1 MIPEKG
7 GNKMSTPHNQASIG
21 DIAETVLM
29 PGDPLRAKYLAETFL
44 ENVTLFNT
52 VRNML
57 GYTGTYKGK
66 RISVMGSGMGIPS
79 IGIYSY
85 ELFTKYDVNNIIRIG
100 TCGCYAD
107 DKFELLDNVL
117 ITEAF
122 SFSTYA
128 KEQNGFDGNI
138 TYASPQLLEQL
149 RKSAKTSN
157 ISLAEAR
164 THSSDVFY
172 YEKEQRTRLFD
183 RMRYQYGCD
192 IIECE
197 CFALFHNAAVTGKH
211 AAGLVTLVDLPTR
224 DLHATIEQRQKSG
237 HKMMEVALGIL

>member
-1 MIPEKG
+1 
-7 GNKMSTPHNQASIG
+7 MSTPHNQANIG

-44 ENVTLFNT
+44 DEVTQFNS

-66 RISVMGSGMGIPS
+66 RVSVMGSGMGIPS

-85 ELFTKYDVNNIIRIG
+85 ELFTKYNVNNIIRIG

-107 DKFELLDNVL
+107 DKYELLDTIL

-128 KEQNGFDGNI
+128 KEQNGFEGDI
-138 TYASPQLLEQL
+138 TYASPELLEQL
-149 RKSAKTSN
+149 RGSAKTAGV
-157 ISLAEAR
+157 ILAEAR

-172 YEKEQRTRLFD
+172 YEKEQRARLFD
-183 RMRYQYGCD
+183 RMRYTYGCD

-197 CFALFHNAAVTGKH
+197 CFALFHNAAVTGKR
-211 AAGLVTLVDLPTR
+211 AAGLVSLVDLPTR
-224 DLHATIEQRQKSG
+224 DLHATIKEREMGGAQ
-237 HKMMEVALGIL
+237 MMEIALGIL

>member
-1 MIPEKG
+1 
-7 GNKMSTPHNQASIG
+7 MSTPHNQAGIG
-21 DIAETVLM
+21 EIAETVLM

-44 ENVTLFNT
+44 DEVTLFNS

-66 RISVMGSGMGIPS
+66 RVSVMGSGMGIPS

-85 ELFTKYDVNNIIRIG
+85 ELFTKYNVNNIIRIG

-107 DKFELLDNVL
+107 DKYELLDNIL

-128 KEQNGFDGNI
+128 KEQNGFEGNI
-138 TYASPQLLEQL
+138 TYASPELLEQL
-149 RKSAKTSN
+149 RSSAKTAG
-157 ISLAEAR
+157 IGLAEAR

-172 YEKEQRTRLFD
+172 YEKEQRGRLFD
-183 RMRYQYGCD
+183 RMRYTYGCD

-197 CFALFHNAAVTGKH
+197 CFALFHNAAVTGKR
-211 AAGLVTLVDLPTR
+211 AAGLVSLVDLPTR
-224 DLHATIEQRQKSG
+224 DLHATIKEREMSG
-237 HKMMEVALGIL
+237 LKTMEIALGIL